1 MGLFSA
7 TIQNFKTSSSTLT
20 EENLD
25 ISKNKLII
33 TPNSRI
39 ETGIISDL
47 VALKQQLTSLQIGGD
62 DVALN
67 ISNFPKS

>member
-7 TIQNFKTSSSTLT
+7 TIKNFKTSSSTLT

-39 ETGIISDL
+39 EAGIIGDL
-47 VALKQQLTSLQIGGD
+47 VALKQQLTSLQIGS